1 MEVIHF
7 TESYDADFVREVEER
22 SGQNLDLCYQ
32 CGKCTAGCPY
42 TFTYDLTVSQIMR
55 LLQMGQKEKVLS
67 CKSIWRCA
75 TCESCTTR
83 CPNSIDVAKIMDVL
97 RHIARQQGY
106 VSDRTVKTF
115 FDSFLSSVEKHG
127 RVFEVG
133 MLVNFVTKTG
143 RFWTDADLA
152 PKILP
157 KGKIGFKPHEIKG
170 KDEVAKIFQKYK
182 EEQRS

>member
-7 TESYDADFVREVEER
+7 TESYDANFIREVEER

-97 RHIARQQGY
+97 RHIARQEGY
-106 VSDRTVKTF
+106 VSDRVVKTF

-133 MLVNFVTKTG
+133 MLANFVAKTG

-170 KDEVAKIFQKYK
+170 KEAVAKIFQKYK